1 MACKLLKIR
10 AMTPVVA
17 FLSQGKLHL
26 SSGANGTRIVPSVF
40 GETVRER
47 ALRMQQKNA
56 WKTQGSGAQFMSGG
70 MLWGAGERDP
80 LEMRIEITGLTRG
93 EQPSDLI
100 YSLDTDDLAGVF
112 LLRDYGAEEQRLFH
126 SIDRKVCDLNS
137 DPAQSRLACA
147 VRHRNGIW
155 NIGVMSLDG
164 SGLSEATEGDSVDRA
179 PSWIPGR
186 PDEMVFQS
194 AGIGRDRNG
203 VSIGLGPFHLET
215 LNIISGEMTCI
226 ADDPKHDLL
235 APRFDEA
242 GNLFFIRRPHHSLN
256 ERPSIGRSLLD
267 IVLAPFRILLALYHW
282 LNFFSLRNSG
292 QPLNTQ
298 SGSSQRRQMDLKK
311 MMIYGNLINV
321 ERTLKKEAEEE
332 SPSLVPKSWELVCR
346 APGGEESIIARGVLA
361 FDLAPDGT
369 IVHTNGNAVFRETL
383 DRKTE
388 RLIESQFI
396 EHVVACA

>member
-1 MACKLLKIR
+1 
-10 AMTPVVA
+10 MTPVVA

-26 SSGANGTRIVPSVF
+26 SSGANSTRVVPSAF

-47 ALRMQQKNA
+47 ALRIQQKNA

-70 MLWGAGERDP
+70 MLWGARDRDP
-80 LEMRIEITGLTRG
+80 AEMRIEITGLTRG

-126 SIDRKVCDLNS
+126 SADRRVCDLNS
-137 DPAQSRLACA
+137 NPSESRLVCA
-147 VRHRNGIW
+147 VGHGNGTW

-186 PDEMVFQS
+186 PDEIVFQS
-194 AGIGRDRNG
+194 SGIGRDRNG
-203 VSIGLGPFHLET
+203 VAIGLGPFHLET

-226 ADDPKHDLL
+226 AEDSKHDLL
-235 APRFDEA
+235 APRFDQM
-242 GNLFFIRRPHHSLN
+242 GNLFFIRRPHRSLD
-256 ERPSIGRSLLD
+256 ERPSLWGGVLD
-267 IVLAPFRILLALYHW
+267 FVLAPFRILLAIYHW
-282 LNFFSLRNSG
+282 LNFFTFRNSG

-298 SGSSQRRQMDLKK
+298 SGNARRRQMDLKK
-311 MMIYGNLINV
+311 MVIYGNLINV
-321 ERTLKKEAEEE
+321 ERALKKEADEE
-332 SPSLVPKSWELVCR
+332 SPSLVPKSWELVCQ
-346 APGGEESIIARGVLA
+346 APNGEESVIARGVLS

-369 IVHTNGNAVFRETL
+369 IIHTNGNAVFRENL
-383 DRKTE
+383 DRKSE
-388 RLIESQFI
+388 RLVESQFI

>member
-1 MACKLLKIR
+1 MV
-10 AMTPVVA
+10 PVVA

-26 SSGANGTRIVPSVF
+26 STGASGTRVVPSVF

-56 WKTQGSGAQFMSGG
+56 WKTQCSGAQFMSGG
-70 MLWGAGERDP
+70 ALWGVRDRDP
-80 LEMRIEITGLTRG
+80 AEMRIEITGLTRG

-112 LLRDYGAEEQRLFH
+112 LLRDFGAEEQRLFH
-126 SIDRKVCDLNS
+126 STDRRVRDLNV
-137 DPAQSRLACA
+137 DPAQPRLACA
-147 VRHRNGIW
+147 VKHRNGIW

-186 PDEMVFQS
+186 PDEIVFQS

-203 VSIGLGPFHLET
+203 VAIGLGPFHLET
-215 LNIISGEMTCI
+215 LDIISGEMTCI

-235 APRFDEA
+235 APRYDGA
-242 GNLFFIRRPHHSLN
+242 GNLFFIRRLHHAVD
-256 ERPSIGRSLLD
+256 ERPSLWRGLLD
-267 IVLAPFRILLALYHW
+267 FVLAPFRILFALYHW
-282 LNFFSLRNSG
+282 LNFFSVQNSG

-298 SGSSQRRQMDLKK
+298 SGGARQRQMDLKN
-311 MMIYGNLINV
+311 MVIYGNLINV
-321 ERTLKKEAEEE
+321 ARVLEKQAEEE
-332 SPSLVPKSWELVCR
+332 SPSLVPKTWELVCQC
-346 APGGEESIIARGVLA
+346 ASGEESVIARGVLA

-369 IVHTNGNAVFRETL
+369 IIHTNGSVVFRETL
-383 DRKTE
+383 DRKSE
-388 RLIESQFI
+388 RLVESQFI
-396 EHVVACA
+396 EHIVAFA